1 MTLRGLVAQG
11 RGIARP
17 QMSVKLTEDLP
28 VGHVTSGTFSPTLR
42 KGIALALINSQ
53 VQVGAEVL
61 VDVRGRAEVFV
72 VTHATV
78 RRDRRTRVLNHP
90 DIRREAAP

>member
-17 QMSVKLTEDLP
+17 QMTVKLAEDLP

-42 KGIALALINSQ
+42 KGVALALLNSQ
-53 VQVGAEVL
+53 IQVGAEVL
-61 VDVRGRAEVFV
+61 VDVRGRPEVFV
-72 VTHATV
+72 VTPPPFVDTDV
-78 RRDRRTRVLNHP
+78 R
-90 DIRREAAP
+90 ES

>member
-1 MTLRGLVAQG
+1 VAQG

-17 QMSVKLTEDLP
+17 QMSVRLTEDLP
-28 VGHVTSGTFSPTLR
+28 VGHITSGTFSPTLR
-42 KGIALALINSQ
+42 KGIALALLNSQ

-72 VTHATV
+72 VTPPPFVETDV
-78 RRDRRTRVLNHP
+78 R
-90 DIRREAAP
+90 ES